1 MHSDW
6 RWQLESVIKI
16 HRQVDNSWR
25 NAQECTDS
33 HVFILPTDSSKPAV
47 SCVSR
52 LWPYEMK
59 RKSSEQTNPL
69 KSNLRA
75 QKVKAAFSVMIII
88 KTKHRSRLT
97 NEHQHT
103 CMRMALTAFQ
113 PRFETLAVQQS
124 SFLSL
129 NKKTKKPVKMLGLFI
144 IQLVESCKMWN
155 GVFGKKKKKM

>member
-1 MHSDW
+1 M
-6 RWQLESVIKI
+6 IKI

-25 NAQECTDS
+25 NAQECSDS
-33 HVFILPTDSSKPAV
+33 RMFILPTEGLKPAV

-52 LWPYEMK
+52 LWPHEMK

-75 QKVKAAFSVMIII
+75 QKVKAAFAIMIII

-97 NEHQHT
+97 DEHQHT

-113 PRFETLAVQQS
+113 PRFETLAGQQS

-129 NKKTKKPVKMLGLFI
+129 NKKTRKRVKMLGLFI
-144 IQLVESCKMWN
+144 IQLVESCTM
-155 GVFGKKKKKM
+155 